1 MTPPNGG
8 EGRGVLLMAG
18 DDRFSDEVRH
28 ELRSRGIR
36 FAEIDP
42 GRVQGMVVPTLV
54 VHGASP
60 AGDVSYEGLGRIRGE
75 YLARYDTSSPGGS
88 SRSPMDASTPA
99 AGSAP
104 AGRAP
109 RPAAAR

>member
-1 MTPPNGG
+1 MTPPHGG

-18 DDRFSDEVRH
+18 DDRFSDEVRQ
-28 ELRSRGIR
+28 ELRTRGIH

-54 VHGASP
+54 VQGAYP

-75 YLARYDTSSPGGS
+75 FLARYDTSMPGGAA
-88 SRSPMDASTPA
+88 PTAASTRA
-99 AGSAP
+99 AGSSP
-104 AGRAP
+104 AVRAP
-109 RPAAAR
+109 RPATAR